1 MKVALL
7 KGEIYILAF
16 KEKLTL
22 GKIFPLPLTVF
33 QISSIIQNVRKWHR
47 SIKTICPISS
57 ANTMII
63 AFAWGKNSV
72 KYAYSS
78 SSQV

>member
-33 QISSIIQNVRKWHR
+33 QISSIIQNVRK
-47 SIKTICPISS
+47 
-57 ANTMII
+57 
-63 AFAWGKNSV
+63 
-72 KYAYSS
+72 
-78 SSQV
+78 